1 MKFINSFVL
10 FVFVSVTLNAQSY
23 FPPNN
28 SSNWHSISPSS
39 QDYCQANVDILYD
52 YLDANNTKAFI
63 LLKDG
68 KIVLENYF
76 NEHTD
81 TSNWYW
87 ASAGK
92 TIIALLTGIAQKDGL
107 LDINTST

>member
-1 MKFINSFVL
+1 MKFINSFML
-10 FVFVSVTLNAQSY
+10 FVLLSVNLNAQLY
-23 FPPNN
+23 FPPNS
-28 SSNWHSISPSS
+28 SSNWDSISASS
-39 QDYCQANVDILYD
+39 LGYCQANIDSLYD

-87 ASAGK
+87 A
-92 TIIALLTGIAQKDGL
+92 
-107 LDINTST
+107 